1 MPLMKAL
8 LLCVLFLPLPLLAGL
23 SFETKLKDVH
33 VGHDEREV
41 TCDFEFSNDTEKAI
55 SIARYESTCSCMNV
69 KVKGGKL
76 RYEPGEK
83 GVIRAIFDMGNFSGE
98 VDKSVRIWLRG
109 DMIDKPSI
117 TLTTRVHIPVLVE
130 IEPKT
135 VRWEVDPEGKPTT
148 QVISIKMNHDKPIH
162 VLSAEAGNQKFTAE
176 LKTLEEGKTYE
187 LHVTP
192 VEVSK
197 PALGVIQIRTDA
209 NSSRYSSQRA
219 FALVRKPVEP

>member
-1 MPLMKAL
+1 MKAL
-8 LLCVLFLPLPLLAGL
+8 FLCVLLSLPLAAELT
-23 SFETKLKDVH
+23 FETKLKDVH
-33 VGHDEREV
+33 AGHDQREV
-41 TCDFEFSNDTEKAI
+41 FCDFEFSNDTQKPLV
-55 SIARYESTCSCMNV
+55 IARYESTCSCMNV
-69 KVKGGKL
+69 QVKGGKL

-83 GVIRAIFDMGNFSGE
+83 GIIRAIFDMGNFSGE

-148 QVISIKMNHDKPIH
+148 QVISIKMNHDEPIH
-162 VLSAEAGNQKFTAE
+162 VLSAEPGNQKFTAE
-176 LKTLEEGKTYE
+176 LKTLKEGEAYE

-192 VEVSK
+192 ADVSK

-209 NSSRYSSQRA
+209 KSSRHASQRA

>member
-1 MPLMKAL
+1 MRAL
-8 LLCVLFLPLPLLAGL
+8 LLCVLFLPLPLSAGL

-33 VGHDEREV
+33 AGYDQREV
-41 TCDFEFSNDTEKAI
+41 TCDFEFSNDTDGAI
-55 SIARYESTCSCMNV
+55 TIARYESTCSCMNV

-83 GVIRAIFDMGNFSGE
+83 GTIRAIFDMGNFSGE
-98 VDKSVRIWLRG
+98 VDKSVRLWLKG
-109 DMIDKPSI
+109 DPAGEPSI

-135 VRWEVDPEGKPTT
+135 VRWDVDAAGEPTT

-162 VLSAEAGNQKFTAE
+162 VLSVEPGNQKFTTE
-176 LKTLEEGKTYE
+176 LKTLEKGKAYE

-192 VEVSK
+192 LEVSK

-209 NSSRYSSQRA
+209 ESSRYSSQRA